1 MPTNNITLDEIV
13 SFFKENDRFLL
24 LCHRRPDGD
33 TLGSALGLM
42 RALRA
47 LGKEAYM
54 ACEHEPT
61 ANTRFLFNEKEADL
75 SDYDYDGFLPV
86 AIDVAEASLLG
97 ALEREYGDRIALKL
111 DHHETGED
119 YAARNYTVP
128 TAAACGEIIC
138 EIVERL
144 GVPLAVSAAPLYA
157 ALSSDTGGF
166 RYANTTAATHRLAAA
181 LLEACADN
189 AYIDHKLFESRTQ
202 SEIRALTAAYT
213 GLRYFHDG
221 AVAAVVI
228 SNQIKERL
236 DLREDDLG
244 VLSAITREI
253 DGVIVGITVK
263 QNRAEPQRFKISVR
277 SEPGFPANTLCALFG
292 GGGHACAAGA
302 ELTAASPEKALLA
315 IVRHIGFKDGV
326 LTVI

>member
-1 MPTNNITLDEIV
+1 MPTNNITLDEIA
-13 SFFKENDRFLL
+13 SFFRDNDGFLL

-42 RALRA
+42 RALRY
-47 LGKEAYM
+47 LGKTAYI
-54 ACEHEPT
+54 ACEHDPS
-61 ANTRFLFNEKEADL
+61 ANTRFLFEEDEADL
-75 SDYDYDGFLPV
+75 ADYGEENLLPV
-86 AIDVAEASLLG
+86 AIDIAERSLLG
-97 ALEREYGDRIALKL
+97 ALEAAYGDRTVLKI
-111 DHHETGED
+111 DHHATGED
-119 YAARNYTVP
+119 FATYNYTDP
-128 TAAACGEIIC
+128 AAAACGEIVCDLIG
-138 EIVERL
+138 RL
-144 GVPLAVSAAPLYA
+144 GIPLSLAAAPLYA

-166 RYANTTAATHRLAAA
+166 RYSNTTAATHRLAAA
-181 LLEACADN
+181 LLEAGADN

-202 SEIRALTAAYT
+202 SEIRALTAAYS

-221 AVAAVVI
+221 TVAAVVI

-236 DLREDDLG
+236 QLREEDLG

-263 QNRAEPQRFKISVR
+263 QNRTEPQRFKISVR

-302 ELTAASPEKALLA
+302 EVTASSPDKALLA
-315 IVRHIGFKDGV
+315 VVRHIGFRDGV